1 MKFLYIILGIVLL
14 IFIITQVYAVMSRSS
29 IESYPY
35 TVEKTY
41 QNFEIRNYEARLFT
55 SVQLDTKDYG
65 IASSAGF
72 SKLGGYIFGSNQE
85 NEKIAMTSPVAMDL
99 KDSMTMMFMVPK
111 NYTKENLPKPNQSD
125 IQFKEEPAKTVAAIT
140 FGGWANNERIEKYKQ
155 KLIDALEEEGIP
167 YTNNFSLLGY
177 NPPYDLVNRKN
188 EVFVELSKDF
198 TL

>member
-111 NYTKENLPKPNQSD
+111 NYTKENLPKPNQPD

-177 NPPYDLVNRKN
+177 NPPYDLINRKN